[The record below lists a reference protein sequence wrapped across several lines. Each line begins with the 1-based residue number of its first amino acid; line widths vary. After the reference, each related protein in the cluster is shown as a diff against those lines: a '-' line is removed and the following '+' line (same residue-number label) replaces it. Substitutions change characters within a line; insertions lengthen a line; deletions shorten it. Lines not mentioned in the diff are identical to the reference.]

1 MSVLWGLIY
10 GEQEMFV
17 KHWPPAR
24 SKWNTCLDLHPSHTC
39 STRWNKKF
47 WINTFTSPTRCCCK
61 KSYRMYL
68 VRRRYWSKT
77 KIIAQECIWWDEGI
91 DPKHFVSLLY
101 ISVAIKASLLK
112 FSMFSVHK
120 NTISNIF
127 LEFSN
132 FKIVG
137 LVQIGILNLLQ

>member
-1 MSVLWGLIY
+1 
-10 GEQEMFV
+10 MFV

-24 SKWNTCLDLHPSHTC
+24 SKWKHLPRS
-39 STRWNKKF
+39 
-47 WINTFTSPTRCCCK
+47 FTSPTK
-61 KSYRMYL
+61 KFLDQHLYVTHQMLLQKSYRMYL
-68 VRRRYWSKT
+68 VRWRYWSKT
-77 KIIAQECIWWDEGI
+77 KIIAQECTWWGEGI

>member
-1 MSVLWGLIY
+1 
-10 GEQEMFV
+10 
-17 KHWPPAR
+17 
-24 SKWNTCLDLHPSHTC
+24 
-39 STRWNKKF
+39 
-47 WINTFTSPTRCCCK
+47 
-61 KSYRMYL
+61 MYL
-68 VRRRYWSKT
+68 VRWR
-77 KIIAQECIWWDEGI
+77 
-91 DPKHFVSLLY
+91 VSIQNILFHCFTSQL
-101 ISVAIKASLLK
+101 AIKASLLK

>member
-1 MSVLWGLIY
+1 MPRSSPHLHVVHDETKSLGSTPLPHPLDAAAKKAIDCTWWG
-10 GEQEMFV
+10 
-17 KHWPPAR
+17 
-24 SKWNTCLDLHPSHTC
+24 
-39 STRWNKKF
+39 
-47 WINTFTSPTRCCCK
+47 
-61 KSYRMYL
+61 
-68 VRRRYWSKT
+68 
-77 KIIAQECIWWDEGI
+77 EGI

-101 ISVAIKASLLK
+101 IAVAVKASLLK
-112 FSMFSVHK
+112 FSMFSIHK

>member
-1 MSVLWGLIY
+1 MLL
-10 GEQEMFV
+10 Q
-17 KHWPPAR
+17 
-24 SKWNTCLDLHPSHTC
+24 
-39 STRWNKKF
+39 
-47 WINTFTSPTRCCCK
+47 

-68 VRRRYWSKT
+68 VRWRYWSKT
-77 KIIAQECIWWDEGI
+77 KIIAQECTWWGEGI
-91 DPKHFVSLLY
+91 DPKHFVSLFY
-101 ISVAIKASLLK
+101 VSVVIKASLLK

-120 NTISNIF
+120 NTITDIF

>member
-1 MSVLWGLIY
+1 MAETAETATEPKTI
-10 GEQEMFV
+10 
-17 KHWPPAR
+17 PPAIFKNGR
-24 SKWNTCLDLHPSHTC
+24 E
-39 STRWNKKF
+39 
-47 WINTFTSPTRCCCK
+47 
-61 KSYRMYL
+61 
-68 VRRRYWSKT
+68 V
-77 KIIAQECIWWDEGI
+77 IIAQDCTWWGEGI

-137 LVQIGILNLLQ
+137 LVQIGIWNLLQ

>member
-1 MSVLWGLIY
+1 M
-10 GEQEMFV
+10 
-17 KHWPPAR
+17 
-24 SKWNTCLDLHPSHTC
+24 
-39 STRWNKKF
+39 
-47 WINTFTSPTRCCCK
+47 
-61 KSYRMYL
+61 
-68 VRRRYWSKT
+68 
-77 KIIAQECIWWDEGI
+77 

-101 ISVAIKASLLK
+101 ISVAIKAGLLK

-137 LVQIGILNLLQ
+137 LVQIGILNFFAVASSG

>member
-1 MSVLWGLIY
+1 M
-10 GEQEMFV
+10 
-17 KHWPPAR
+17 A
-24 SKWNTCLDLHPSHTC
+24 
-39 STRWNKKF
+39 
-47 WINTFTSPTRCCCK
+47 
-61 KSYRMYL
+61 
-68 VRRRYWSKT
+68 
-77 KIIAQECIWWDEGI
+77 
-91 DPKHFVSLLY
+91 
-101 ISVAIKASLLK
+101 VAVKASLLK